1 LWAKRLTASTIFAA
15 GRSKATDR
23 LDASLGNFLRL
34 QLNDSVAAVPILRSL
49 VHPSILFLDIR
60 RDLDDFKYARQV
72 ARRVEVDDAD
82 AAWRYV
88 GKRL

>member
-34 QLNDSVAAVPILRSL
+34 QLNDS
-49 VHPSILFLDIR
+49 
-60 RDLDDFKYARQV
+60 DFEHARQV

-82 AAWRYV
+82 AAWGYV